1 MHTANRMNPFAFG
14 NAPVCVLCLL
24 AVAAGAARAQQAAD
38 WASQICPA
46 GATRDCYVR
55 LDHPENCY
63 FWLSVAVA
71 KLAPKGTTRSWSGA
85 CEGGLAQGEGTLSSD
100 LQGRLIKAIGSVEK
114 GRPQG
119 SWVRLWSDGAILEGP
134 YRDGQKHGPWIERLP
149 GGTVAEGPY
158 RDGQRHGQ
166 WVWRRPDGNV
176 VGGSYLDGRKHGPW
190 VERWPGGSVEE
201 GAYRDGKRQGP
212 WAVRLPGGAV
222 HETNYRDGEPAR

>member
-1 MHTANRMNPFAFG
+1 MNPLAFG

-24 AVAAGAARAQQAAD
+24 AVAAGAARAQPAAD

-46 GATRDCYVR
+46 GATGDCYVR

-63 FWLSVAVA
+63 FWLSVAMA

-100 LQGRLIKAIGSVEK
+100 MQGSLVKAIGSVEK

-119 SWVRLWSDGAILEGP
+119 SWV
-134 YRDGQKHGPWIERLP
+134 
-149 GGTVAEGPY
+149 
-158 RDGQRHGQ
+158 
-166 WVWRRPDGNV
+166 WRRPDGNV
-176 VGGSYLDGRKHGPW
+176 VGGSYRDGRKHGQW

-222 HETNYRDGEPAR
+222 HETNYRDGAPAR